1 MIGPSP
7 FLIFAQCH
15 WGTSS
20 KHQVYAAL
28 NQLTC
33 ITEIIMTA
41 VCCFNNTKITHHVP
55 YIHSHAHSESSSD
68 AKIEYRRI
76 AQRPT
81 KIVQISKCKRT
92 LTTKINQCNEEI
104 ELQKKAEPTDVRLK
118 PSKSGNTDTT
128 NYSTSKNQANWKAK
142 CCLVIVLFLLAIA
155 IIAAIAL
162 SVYALVSSNQGMD
175 THSLMLHFQELKM
188 QLNETK
194 EASEKEIA
202 QLKRDLTRIQT
213 EGFMLQNSVDTAKLN
228 SLQSSVSSL
237 NTTNEATMTQLN
249 SLQSSVS
256 SLNTANGETT
266 TQLNSLQSSVNSL
279 NTANGATTTQLN
291 SLQSSVNSLN
301 TANGATT
308 TQLNSLQSSVSSL
321 TTRVNSPV
329 NLYQNCIQEITN
341 CTIGPRT
348 TADTYWTECY
358 TAFGPISSKFSLQLG
373 VYVCIK
379 YTFINVIMTMQPNK
393 WTCVSEHCNTN
404 K

>member
-1 MIGPSP
+1 
-7 FLIFAQCH
+7 
-15 WGTSS
+15 
-20 KHQVYAAL
+20 
-28 NQLTC
+28 
-33 ITEIIMTA
+33 
-41 VCCFNNTKITHHVP
+41 
-55 YIHSHAHSESSSD
+55 
-68 AKIEYRRI
+68 
-76 AQRPT
+76 
-81 KIVQISKCKRT
+81 
-92 LTTKINQCNEEI
+92 
-104 ELQKKAEPTDVRLK
+104 
-118 PSKSGNTDTT
+118 
-128 NYSTSKNQANWKAK
+128 
-142 CCLVIVLFLLAIA
+142 
-155 IIAAIAL
+155 
-162 SVYALVSSNQGMD
+162 
-175 THSLMLHFQELKM
+175 MLHFQELKM

-256 SLNTANGETT
+256 SLNTANGATT

-348 TADTYWTECY
+348 TDTYWTECY
-358 TAFGPISSKFSLQLG
+358 TAFGPISRAVSLVCNWG
-373 VYVCIK
+373 SMYVLS
-379 YTFINVIMTMQPNK
+379 TH
-393 WTCVSEHCNTN
+393 S
-404 K
+404 

>member
-1 MIGPSP
+1 MQMNPYYEDQP
-7 FLIFAQCH
+7 
-15 WGTSS
+15 
-20 KHQVYAAL
+20 VY
-28 NQLTC
+28 
-33 ITEIIMTA
+33 
-41 VCCFNNTKITHHVP
+41 
-55 YIHSHAHSESSSD
+55 
-68 AKIEYRRI
+68 
-76 AQRPT
+76 
-81 KIVQISKCKRT
+81 
-92 LTTKINQCNEEI
+92 EEI

-118 PSKSGNTDTT
+118 PGKSGNTDTI
-128 NYSTSKNQANWKAK
+128 NYSTSKNQANWRAK
-142 CCLVIVLFLLAIA
+142 CCLVVVLFLLAIA
-155 IIAAIAL
+155 IVAAIAL

-194 EASEKEIA
+194 EVSEKEIA

-256 SLNTANGETT
+256 SLYTANGSIT

-308 TQLNSLQSSVSSL
+308 TQLNSLQSSVNSLNTAYGATTTQLNSLQSSVSSL

-348 TADTYWTECY
+348 TDTYWTECY
-358 TAFGPISSKFSLQLG
+358 TAFEPISRAVSL
-373 VYVCIK
+373 VCNWGCM
-379 YTFINVIMTMQPNK
+379 Y
-393 WTCVSEHCNTN
+393 
-404 K
+404 